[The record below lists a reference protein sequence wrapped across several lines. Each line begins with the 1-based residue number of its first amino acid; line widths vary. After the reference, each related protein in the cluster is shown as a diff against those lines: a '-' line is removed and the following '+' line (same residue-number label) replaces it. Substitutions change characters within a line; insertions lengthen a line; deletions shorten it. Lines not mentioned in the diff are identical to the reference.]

1 MSLYDDREMAAGTAV
16 HPGSL
21 SFSTGAADRD
31 KKVSQESDV
40 ASAISGSEESINSL
54 K

>member
-1 MSLYDDREMAAGTAV
+1 MDWIVYLLRREKKEA
-16 HPGSL
+16 GSL
-21 SFSTGAADRD
+21 SFSTSAAARD
-31 KKVSQESDV
+31 KKVSQKSDA